1 MGLGKWME
9 QVNFIPLRSAC
20 GVESN
25 RSSSSL
31 PVRSLYGRPPSLA
44 ACQIAESMTT
54 QPNHLKQTYR
64 IPCGTVWGG
73 IQPVSLDAY
82 TKGVNATLYSNASG
96 SKRGGDIYYMS
107 VCSNDSVTRMLVAD
121 VRGHGEQVSDISAW
135 IYQSLLERMNSIDS
149 AGVLSELN
157 LIVHTRGSTAI
168 TTAVVVSHDINEAAL
183 YYAYAGHPPVLA
195 RESGRQWLPLVL
207 ETKPGQANLPLGAFR
222 SVRYDQGEIGVH
234 AGERLL
240 LYTDGLSEAMGPQSE
255 EEFGEKE
262 LPALLETQGDRELT
276 SLRDALVKGATAFS
290 GGPLSDDCTFM
301 IVEIR

>member
-1 MGLGKWME
+1 
-9 QVNFIPLRSAC
+9 
-20 GVESN
+20 
-25 RSSSSL
+25 
-31 PVRSLYGRPPSLA
+31 
-44 ACQIAESMTT
+44 MT
-54 QPNHLKQTYR
+54 
-64 IPCGTVWGG
+64 
-73 IQPVSLDAY
+73 S
-82 TKGVNATLYSNASG
+82 TKPRFT
-96 SKRGGDIYYMS
+96 
-107 VCSNDSVTRMLVAD
+107 TR
-121 VRGHGEQVSDISAW
+121 
-135 IYQSLLERMNSIDS
+135 
-149 AGVLSELN
+149 
-157 LIVHTRGSTAI
+157 TRGIPRSW
-168 TTAVVVSHDINEAAL
+168 
-183 YYAYAGHPPVLA
+183 